1 MADGCIICPHVRNSK
16 GEMVESR
23 LFRDLLHHL
32 SDRGLA
38 KEYYAVGT
46 NDGFLQKVGD
56 EAKFDENGEITIA
69 SLIKTAKIDINKEKV
84 LKTLNSDIGAGV
96 YSYND
101 AIGKLQNFNK
111 ESPFNGEYM
120 ATITSTG
127 DGNYSLQV
135 VEKTPEN
142 EGRLVAE
149 ISNRTLQDR
158 LLYALRQAGVDVS
171 FIEADEKINGKY
183 STKNAKQ
190 TANGLY
196 QLIQVA
202 KGEHI
207 ESTLAEEAGHF
218 AVGALGKSPLVKRLE
233 ALLTPEVQKQVLGE
247 DYDSKSLGSNPARE
261 VAGDLV
267 GKALI
272 GQMSHSTPGKHLLE
286 RIVKVAK
293 TIFAKVSGDEV
304 MKARLEADEI
314 AERIAKD
321 FLSPNFS
328 GSVEQALATEETLYS
343 ARDSTNVA
351 TFKKVAKQLELMSA
365 EMKRIDSRLKTKFD
379 NVVLEVTAGR
389 DVSTPSIWSDVS
401 AFDGLIQAVESMYQL
416 LPEMQGTL
424 EAVDFSNDLDFYN
437 NMPRNG
443 KALRVVQ
450 TYLNNSKEILTM
462 LKEAI
467 SGIEGSP
474 ALVTGDT
481 DALKSLIYKLDKSI
495 NGGGTETF
503 LNKFKTK
510 QTQYYLRFM
519 ERQYGS
525 KYVYR
530 AARKVW
536 NLKRGEKFL
545 VNVAADQVP
554 LSDYLDYLSEDMSRY
569 ESLFA
574 SMSNSPDI
582 VGQIADKTTKQANKW
597 ADDLTQGD
605 FEELRRLKAI
615 FDSHKFKPSD
625 MRKCYEVGRDGK
637 LSGYF
642 ISPKLWGDWEKDFK
656 EFRQAEFE
664 HFKAANPSI
673 NSTTVS
679 QQEKD
684 MMWESYFGPLRKAW
698 HRDHSTFNVE
708 TNQYEPRDFKYS
720 NAEFDTFVE
729 ENPDLYN
736 ILRQVLSLKREIDKR
751 MPEGSTRALRAP
763 QFRGTFTNEVGNRGL
778 YEGTLKAIGSTLRR
792 DLLNTVV
799 VTSDDIEFGDETT
812 YSDGEDLFETALSQ
826 EKERLNKVPTFGIKL
841 LPDTNELSTD
851 FFHSMLSYAGMANT
865 YAAMSQVV
873 DTLEVG
879 REVLRNRRV
888 AGMATEGE
896 RGETSK
902 VFTRYGKFM
911 EKQVYGIGY
920 SKINTSLAASIAKI
934 GSSLSSLA
942 AKVYL
947 GGNVVGGIVNLG
959 TGFVEILKE
968 AGAGEFFTIRDWKKA
983 NKQYLA
989 SLPHNLWDTGKLVK
1003 DDKVSLLMTK
1013 FNMQGDNKRNQREW
1027 HTNRGRIRNF
1037 FGDSLMMPYKSG
1049 DHYMQSIAYLSILNG
1064 TTVYDSQGN
1073 PLSLWDA
1080 YQVVDIDP
1088 SNPSAGKK
1096 IALKDGVV
1104 FKEKSGIPTYNLIQG
1119 IISKIDASLAA
1130 SSSSPFGGAISLT
1143 KEEQDYL
1150 DSKGYNLADME
1161 IVRRALVDDAEAL
1174 TWNTDDESA
1183 FMDKAREINNR
1194 LHGIY
1199 NNQDKVAFQQWG
1211 WGFGNMLLAMRGYA
1225 LGMIE
1230 RRFGRSK
1237 YNTMLGEEVEGSMN
1251 TFAKVVAST
1260 FTDEG
1265 GFWKTM
1271 KYIFLP
1277 TFLGDKVKT
1286 DMEAQG
1292 FSAAQYYNMRRNFGD
1307 MFFIAFFAL
1316 LKAITKAKAGGGDDD
1331 DDDKLADE
1339 DTYAGLIYYFSSRLF
1354 REQSAFNIPT
1364 GMAMEKN
1371 SLLDLNPAG
1380 FSVCYTLMDM
1390 AKLGIGQ
1397 NFADEN
1403 NSEYFYQSSKEG
1415 LYEAEDSKFWR
1426 RFDRMFPYLRSWY
1439 VVEHPYT
1446 AMESYDYGQRLRQR

>member
-1 MADGCIICPHVRNSK
+1 MVDGCVTCPHVRNSK

-23 LFRDLLHHL
+23 LFRDLFHHL
-32 SDRGLA
+32 SDRGLT

-46 NDGFLQKVGD
+46 NDKFLQEVGD
-56 EAKFDENGEITIA
+56 KAKFDENGEITIA
-69 SLIKTAKIDINKEKV
+69 SLIKTAKIDIKKEKV

-101 AIGKLQNFNK
+101 AIGKLQNFNR
-111 ESPFNGEYM
+111 ESPFNEEYM

-142 EGRLVAE
+142 EGRLVTE

-158 LLYALRQAGVDVS
+158 ILYALRQAGVDVS
-171 FIEADEKINGKY
+171 FIEADERINGKY

-247 DYDSKSLGSNPARE
+247 DYDSKSLGANPARE

-343 ARDSTNVA
+343 AKDSTNVA

-365 EMKRIDSRLKTKFD
+365 EMKRIDSKLGTKFD

-401 AFDGLIQAVESMYQL
+401 SFDGLIQAVESMYQL
-416 LPEMQGTL
+416 LPEMQDTL
-424 EAVDFSNDLDFYN
+424 ESVDFSNDLDFYN
-437 NMPRNG
+437 NMPRNA

-450 TYLNNSKEILTM
+450 TYLNNSKDILTM

-467 SGIEGSP
+467 SGIEDSP

-481 DALKSLIYKLDKSI
+481 DVLKKLIYELDKSI
-495 NGGGTETF
+495 NGSGTETF

-510 QTQYYLRFM
+510 KTQFFLRFM

-525 KYVYR
+525 KYVDR

-536 NLKRGEKFL
+536 NLKRGKKLL
-545 VNVAADQVP
+545 VNVPAEQVP
-554 LSDYLDYLSEDMSRY
+554 ISDYLDHLSDDMSWY

-574 SMSNSPDI
+574 SMSNNPDI
-582 VGQIADKTTKQANKW
+582 VGQIADKATKQANKW

-656 EFRQAEFE
+656 EFRQTEFE
-664 HFKAANPSI
+664 NFKAMNPNI

-708 TNQYEPRDFKYS
+708 VGQYEPKDIEYH
-720 NAEFDTFVE
+720 NPEFDTFVK

-736 ILRQVLSLKREIDKR
+736 IFRQILSLKGEIDQR

-792 DLLNTVV
+792 NLLNSVV
-799 VTSDDIEFGDETT
+799 VTSDDIEFGDENT

-826 EKERLNKVPTFGIKL
+826 EKEKLNRVPTFGIKL

-879 REVLRNRRV
+879 RETLRDRRV
-888 AGMATEGE
+888 AGMATERE
-896 RGETSK
+896 RNETSK

-920 SKINTSLAASIAKI
+920 SKINCTLAASLAKI
-934 GSSLSSLA
+934 SSSLSSLA
-942 AKVYL
+942 AKVFL

-989 SLPHNLWDTGKLVK
+989 ALPHNLWDTGKLVK

-1013 FNMQGDNKRNQREW
+1013 FNMRGDNKRDQREW

-1049 DHYMQSIAYLSILNG
+1049 DHYMQSMAYLSILNG

-1096 IALKDGVV
+1096 IELKDGVV
-1104 FKEKSGIPTYNLIQG
+1104 FKEKSGISTYNLIQG

-1161 IVRRALVDDAEAL
+1161 MVRRALVDDAEAF

-1199 NNQDKVAFQQWG
+1199 NNQDKVALQQWG

-1230 RRFGRSK
+1230 RRYGRSK

-1251 TFAKVVAST
+1251 TFAKVIAST

-1277 TFLGDKVKT
+1277 VFLGDKVKA

-1316 LKAITKAKAGGGDDD
+1316 LKAITKAGGGGDDD

-1339 DTYAGLIYYFSSRLF
+1339 DTFAGLTYYFSSRLF
-1354 REQSAFNIPT
+1354 REQSAFNIPS
-1364 GMAMEKN
+1364 GIRQEKN
-1371 SLLDLNPAG
+1371 SLLDLTPAG

-1403 NSEYFYQSSKEG
+1403 NSDYFYQQEEKG
-1415 LYEAEDSKFWR
+1415 IYEAGDSKFWAK
-1426 RFDRMFPYLRSWY
+1426 FDRMFPYLRSWY

>member
-1 MADGCIICPHVRNSK
+1 MADSCVICPHVRNSK

-46 NDGFLQKVGD
+46 NDEFLQRVGD

-171 FIEADEKINGKY
+171 FIEADERINGKY

-207 ESTLAEEAGHF
+207 DSTLAEEAGHF

-247 DYDSKSLGSNPARE
+247 DYDSKSLGANPARE

-293 TIFAKVSGDEV
+293 TIFTKVSGDEV

-343 ARDSTNVA
+343 ARDSVNVA

-365 EMKRIDSRLKTKFD
+365 EMERIDSKLKKKFD

-401 AFDGLIQAVESMYQL
+401 SFDGLIQAVESMYQL
-416 LPEMQGTL
+416 TPEMKSTL

-437 NMPRNG
+437 NMPRNA

-450 TYLNNSKEILTM
+450 TYLNNSKDILTI

-467 SGIEGSP
+467 SGIENSP

-481 DALKSLIYKLDKSI
+481 DVLRKLIYELDKSI
-495 NGGGTETF
+495 NGSGTETF

-510 QTQYYLRFM
+510 KTQFFLRFM

-525 KYVYR
+525 KYVDR

-536 NLKRGEKFL
+536 NLKRGEKLL

-554 LSDYLDYLSEDMSRY
+554 ISDYLDYLSEDISWY

-582 VGQIADKTTKQANKW
+582 VGQIADKTTKQANKL

-605 FEELRRLKAI
+605 FEELRRLKAL
-615 FDSHKFKPSD
+615 FDSHKFKSSD

-656 EFRQAEFE
+656 EFRQTEFE
-664 HFKAANPSI
+664 NFKAMNPNI

-708 TNQYEPRDFKYS
+708 AGQYEPKDSEYH
-720 NAEFDTFVE
+720 NPEFDTFVE

-736 ILRQVLSLKREIDKR
+736 ILRQVLSLKGEIDQR
-751 MPEGSTRALRAP
+751 MPEGSTRVLRAP

-792 DLLNTVV
+792 NLLNSVV
-799 VTSDDIEFGDETT
+799 VTSDDIEFGDENT

-826 EKERLNKVPTFGIKL
+826 EKEKLNRVPTFGIKL

-879 REVLRNRRV
+879 RETLRDRRV
-888 AGMATEGE
+888 AGMATERE
-896 RGETSK
+896 RNETSK

-920 SKINTSLAASIAKI
+920 SKINCTLAASLAKI
-934 GSSLSSLA
+934 SSSLSSLA
-942 AKVYL
+942 AKVFL

-989 SLPHNLWDTGKLVK
+989 ALPHNLWDTGKLVK

-1013 FNMQGDNKRNQREW
+1013 FNMRGDNKRDQREW

-1049 DHYMQSIAYLSILNG
+1049 DHYMQSMAYLSILNG
-1064 TTVYDSQGN
+1064 TTVYDLQGN

-1096 IALKDGVV
+1096 IELKDGVV

-1143 KEEQDYL
+1143 KKEQDYL

-1161 IVRRALVDDAEAL
+1161 MVRRALVDDAEAF

-1199 NNQDKVAFQQWG
+1199 NNQDKVALQQWG

-1251 TFAKVVAST
+1251 TFAKVIAST

-1265 GFWKTM
+1265 GFRKTM

-1277 TFLGDKVKT
+1277 IFLGDKVKA

-1316 LKAITKAKAGGGDDD
+1316 LKAITKAGGGGDDD

-1339 DTYAGLIYYFSSRLF
+1339 DTFAGLTYYFSSRLF
-1354 REQSAFNIPT
+1354 REQSAFNIPA
-1364 GMAMEKN
+1364 GMKLEKN

-1397 NFADEN
+1397 NFADEE
-1403 NSEYFYQSSKEG
+1403 NSDYFYQQDEKG
-1415 LYEAEDSKFWR
+1415 IYEAGDSKFWAK
-1426 RFDRMFPYLRSWY
+1426 FDRMFPYLRSWY